1 MGIGVAKWTSQEHPA
16 DVGSWASR
24 ASSRAHLLGT
34 WPSLAGDQASCP
46 LGQPLIWEK
55 DLQCPTD
62 SPIKTILLNLWFSNV
77 AFFTQPFT
85 LFIQQIQLNLVHI
98 SGSRTRESRVC
109 PEASLP
115 PSCVSQVSCAIL
127 SAYFLNCP
135 SSSLKAISSTWG
147 RSHFIPGFS
156 LFHWLS
162 GESGFFF
169 FLNWGIVALQRG
181 ASFCC
186 THKWI
191 SSKYTDIPSL

>member
-1 MGIGVAKWTSQEHPA
+1 MGMEVAKWTSQEHQA

-34 WPSLAGDQASCP
+34 WPSLAGDQASRP
-46 LGQPLIWEK
+46 LGQPLSWEK

-62 SPIKTILLNLWFSNV
+62 SPINTILLNLWFSNV

-85 LFIQQIQLNLVHI
+85 LFIQQIELNLVHI

-109 PEASLP
+109 PEVSLH
-115 PSCVSQVSCAIL
+115 PSCVSQVSCATL

-147 RSHFIPGFS
+147 RSHFIPVS
-156 LFHWLS
+156 LCFTGS
-162 GESGFFF
+162 QGRMKFF
-169 FLNWGIVALQRG
+169 FLIGV
-181 ASFCC
+181 
-186 THKWI
+186 
-191 SSKYTDIPSL
+191 